1 MTNGTFAL
9 GLGVGTH
16 NSNKEWLDIF
26 FALPILHPTE
36 QLTAAM
42 EGYDNNETLS
52 LEQLTALRLALET
65 SGATDH
71 ANLATQLLD
80 SGQPAVAVLLQEDL
94 PPRNVPEAYLKLH
107 LLSHRLV
114 PPHGTDLEGL
124 FGALPNVAW
133 TSEGA
138 IDINELPERQLSAR
152 LRGEVLEVSSVD
164 KFPKMTNYVVPS
176 GLRIAHTARVRLGA
190 YLGAGTTIMHE
201 GFVNFNAGTAGPGM
215 IEGRISAGV
224 MVGSGSDLGGGCST
238 IGTLSGGGNIVISVG
253 EQCLIGANAGIGIPL
268 GDRCTVEA
276 GLFVTAGTKVTMLD
290 SDGMPVEMAKARDLA
305 GKSDLLF
312 RRNSTT
318 GAVECLTN
326 RSTVELNKELH
337 LTTESKD
344 RRSPWKK
351 H

>member
-1 MTNGTFAL
+1 MMMNGAFAF

-16 NSNKEWLDIF
+16 NAKGDWLEVF
-26 FALPILHPTE
+26 FPQPLLHPSQALANALAQSDSNQALSAG
-36 QLTAAM
+36 QLMELQAALAAAR
-42 EGYDNNETLS
+42 ENAQADL
-52 LEQLTALRLALET
+52 AARLG
-65 SGATDH
+65 S
-71 ANLATQLLD
+71 
-80 SGQPAVAVLLQEDL
+80 SSQPAVAVLLREDQ
-94 PPRNVPEAYLKLH
+94 PPGNVPEAYLKLH

-114 PPHGTDLEGL
+114 QPHGTNLQGL

-138 IDINELPERQLSAR
+138 IDLNELPQRQLAAR
-152 LRGEVLEVSSVD
+152 LRGEVLEVSCVD
-164 KFPKMTNYVVPS
+164 KFPKMTNYVVP
-176 GLRIAHTARVRLGA
+176 GGVRIAHTARVRLGA
-190 YLGAGTTIMHE
+190 YLGEGTTIMHE

-224 MVGSGSDLGGGCST
+224 TVGSGSDLGGGCST

-253 EQCLIGANAGIGIPL
+253 EKCLIGANAGIGIPL

-290 SDGMPVEMAKARDLA
+290 ADGMPAHTAKARELA

-326 RSTVELNKELH
+326 RSAVELNQELH
-337 LTTESKD
+337 A
-344 RRSPWKK
+344 
-351 H
+351 HN